1 MYLIIKTIDL
11 IDSLAA
17 LCCVL
22 FSSVFCSVEGG
33 ELFDRIV
40 SVGRF
45 EEPTAKLLFYQMLVA
60 VKVCYSII
68 IIIMIMITIIIIIII
83 VISMIIFLTVSDRL
97 FGFEKCFMYKIR
109 EGTKKKLTDKSYE
122 ILVFGKKG
130 KPEYPNKNLI
140 CCDKFN

>member
-1 MYLIIKTIDL
+1 MCGIVNIIISNNNNMYLIVKTIDL

-40 SVGRF
+40 NVGRF

-60 VKVCYSII
+60 VKVRYSII
-68 IIIMIMITIIIIIII
+68 LIIIMMMIMITIIRI
-83 VISMIIFLTVSDRL
+83 
-97 FGFEKCFMYKIR
+97 K
-109 EGTKKKLTDKSYE
+109 
-122 ILVFGKKG
+122 
-130 KPEYPNKNLI
+130 
-140 CCDKFN
+140 

>member
-1 MYLIIKTIDL
+1 MYLIVKTIDL

-60 VKVCYSII
+60 VKVRCSII
-68 IIIMIMITIIIIIII
+68 IIMMIMIMITIE
-83 VISMIIFLTVSDRL
+83 VLHGSH
-97 FGFEKCFMYKIR
+97 
-109 EGTKKKLTDKSYE
+109 
-122 ILVFGKKG
+122 
-130 KPEYPNKNLI
+130 KNLYNNI
-140 CCDKFN
+140 SYYYDYFSDSL